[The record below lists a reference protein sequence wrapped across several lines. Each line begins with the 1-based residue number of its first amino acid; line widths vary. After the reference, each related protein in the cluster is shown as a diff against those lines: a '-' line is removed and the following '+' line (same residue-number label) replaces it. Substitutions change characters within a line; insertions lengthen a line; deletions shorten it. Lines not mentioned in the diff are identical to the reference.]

1 MISALPRHGKV
12 LIAVFLG
19 DSASQVVSCAARIQ
33 LVRGLRKSAAVV
45 KLCCARLRVS
55 LYYGTASPM
64 ASPSSST
71 GRPVYLKLR
80 DQIAAAILDGT
91 FAEGAML
98 PSVRAYAAAEAAN
111 PLTVAKAY
119 QQFQDEGLVQVQR
132 GVGMF
137 VAPGAAE
144 ALRAREREAFLR
156 HEWPE
161 IRARMRRLHL
171 DAAQLLVEPEHT

>member
-1 MISALPRHGKV
+1 
-12 LIAVFLG
+12 
-19 DSASQVVSCAARIQ
+19 
-33 LVRGLRKSAAVV
+33 
-45 KLCCARLRVS
+45 
-55 LYYGTASPM
+55 M
-64 ASPSSST
+64 ASPHTPLAST
-71 GRPVYLKLR
+71 PVGRPVYLKLR

-98 PSVRAYAAAEAAN
+98 PSVRAFAAAESAN

-161 IRARMRRLHL
+161 ITARMRRLHL
-171 DAAQLLVEPEHT
+171 DPAHLLGDPERT